1 MTDKLFLPVKLI
13 KCQTGWWRNQR
24 KILTSGYSV
33 ILRKIL
39 QTDPKYAR
47 GRWKYFTRTGHM
59 PTSSTQEEAEKKM
72 LCKIIRSKWKLNL
85 RLSLTR
91 CSFILYLRLTKKSHR
106 MPISRRG
113 RHCCPGLVTRFM
125 GQEQPS
131 LKGVWIR
138 IFKKFRPTLVC
149 TLPYAFSFFFYLFI
163 LSFDQS
169 LLLGLLRQ
177 WWIRLVLE
185 YMRNNNE
192 PDCPRRNLPKWE
204 NTSHLFIL
212 DSFPRESKH
221 PVPP

>member
-1 MTDKLFLPVKLI
+1 M
-13 KCQTGWWRNQR
+13 
-24 KILTSGYSV
+24 
-33 ILRKIL
+33 
-39 QTDPKYAR
+39 
-47 GRWKYFTRTGHM
+47 
-59 PTSSTQEEAEKKM
+59 
-72 LCKIIRSKWKLNL
+72 
-85 RLSLTR
+85 TR

-138 IFKKFRPTLVC
+138 ILKNSDQNW
-149 TLPYAFSFFFYLFI
+149 YALFLMHFPFFFYLFI

-192 PDCPRRNLPKWE
+192 PDGPQRFTQMREYQPSIHFGFLSQGIKVPCSSLTLFALSQKKDFCTI
-204 NTSHLFIL
+204 TSKIWWDFHTTPTYSKKKIL
-212 DSFPRESKH
+212 VIFSCH
-221 PVPP
+221 PY